1 MEIKKLKVCA
11 FNYRAFDE
19 AKYFTSISQ
28 ELGIEPIICKET
40 PTLSNIHLAEG
51 CRCISIITTP
61 IDEVLIKELY
71 HMDVKMIS
79 TRTIGFDHIDIQ
91 AAKKFGIHVSNA
103 TYPPDGVADYA
114 IMMMM
119 MACRNMKSIMARGN
133 IQDFSL
139 QGLMGRDFAGMIIGI
154 IGTGR
159 IGETVVRH
167 LLGFGNE
174 ILAYSLDESE
184 EVKKYAKYVSLDE
197 LLSTSDIISLHAPV
211 DGTNYHMINEEAIA
225 KMKDGVILINTA
237 RGALI
242 DTKALLEGIESG
254 KIGGAAL
261 DVVENE
267 AGLYYND
274 LKSEVLSN
282 RELAILKSYP
292 NVIVTQ
298 HMAFYTQQDIEGM
311 VYSSLKSCFLEA
323 EGKENPWRII

>member
-1 MEIKKLKVCA
+1 MEVKRLKVCV

-19 AKYFTSISQ
+19 ATYFTSISQ
-28 ELGIEPIICKET
+28 KLGIELVICKET
-40 PTLSNIHLAEG
+40 PTLSNIHLAHG
-51 CRCISIITTP
+51 CTCISIITTP
-61 IDEVLIKELY
+61 IDELLIKELY
-71 HMDVKMIS
+71 QMDVKMIS
-79 TRTIGFDHIDIQ
+79 TRTIGFDHIDIH
-91 AAKKFGIHVSNA
+91 AAQKFGIHVSNA
-103 TYPPDGVADYA
+103 TYPPNGVADYA
-114 IMMMM
+114 IMLMM

-139 QGLMGRDFAGMIIGI
+139 QGLMGRDFADMTLGI

-159 IGETVVRH
+159 IGETVIRH
-167 LLGFGNE
+167 LSGFGNE
-174 ILAYSLDESE
+174 IIAYSLDESE
-184 EVKKYAKYVSLDE
+184 EVKKYAKYVSFEE
-197 LLSTSDIISLHAPV
+197 LLRRSDIISLHAPV
-211 DGTNYHMINEEAIA
+211 DQNNYHMINQEAIT
-225 KMKDGVILINTA
+225 KMKDDVILINTA

-242 DTKALLEGIESG
+242 DTKALLEGIESR
-254 KIGGAAL
+254 KIGAAAL
-261 DVVENE
+261 DVVEHE

-282 RELAILKSYP
+282 RDLAALKSYP